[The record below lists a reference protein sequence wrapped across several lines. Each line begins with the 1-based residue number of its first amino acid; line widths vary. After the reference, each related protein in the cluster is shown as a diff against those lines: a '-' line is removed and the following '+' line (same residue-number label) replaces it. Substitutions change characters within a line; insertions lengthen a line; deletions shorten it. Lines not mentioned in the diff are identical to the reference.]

1 MATPYIINYL
11 SGLTGFVFDK
21 SVLNRIAEERGVAL
35 ATSLSELTQK
45 QRDLCLAD
53 ELFVIYTGPKSTA
66 SSTNQHGSYTHI
78 VGSQSMNDNKYIYN
92 AMVKIYTTYGET
104 AKLALIPDADGFM
117 EWTNENTDML
127 CL

>member
-1 MATPYIINYL
+1 MATPYIIDYL

-35 ATSLSELTQK
+35 ATSLSELTQG

-53 ELFVIYTGPKSTA
+53 ELFTVYTGPKSTA
-66 SSTNQHGSYTHI
+66 SNTNQHGSYTHV
-78 VGSQSMNDNKYIYN
+78 VGSQTANDNKYIYN

-104 AKLALIPDADGFM
+104 AKLALIPEVDGYV